1 VKSIHFWPSSGPIQ
15 DKVDMNFF
23 NLGATGR
30 PTQAARL
37 SSATDLVQRTLAQH
51 GLTAPNSVLNGLSP
65 AQMSSDGSVIDG
77 DTFTC
82 PQGSRTY
89 RTYVPNSAKD
99 GVAGVIMMLHGCTQ
113 NPDDFEAGTGMHTL
127 AETHRLVIVYPG
139 QSLGDNA
146 QICWNWFRHG
156 DQCHGMGEPAILAGF
171 AKQITDQ
178 HAVKPHNTYVAG
190 LSAGAAMAVIL
201 GETYPDVFAAFG
213 AHSGLPFGAAT
224 DMTSA
229 FAAMMGTAGAR
240 TVESNGP
247 QTRTIVF
254 HGTADTTVHPSNSDA
269 IARDVLDRAP
279 RQTIDTTTRGETG
292 GRSWT
297 RRIVAAQ
304 NNAAVL
310 EQWTIEGLGHAWSGG
325 SPKGSFTDAGG
336 PDASAQMVRFFLNND
351 D

>member
-1 VKSIHFWPSSGPIQ
+1 VKSIHFWTSSGPIQ
-15 DKVDMNFF
+15 DKVNMNLF
-23 NLGATGR
+23 NFGATSR
-30 PTQAARL
+30 PAQAARL

-51 GLTAPNSVLNGLSP
+51 GLTAPNSVLNGLST
-65 AQMSSDGSVIDG
+65 AQMSSDGTLIDG
-77 DTFTC
+77 NTFTC
-82 PQGSRTY
+82 PQGSRAY
-89 RTYVPNSAKD
+89 RTYVPTSAND

-113 NPDDFEAGTGMHTL
+113 SSGDFEAGTGMHAL
-127 AETHRLVIVYPG
+127 AEAHRLVIVYPG

-146 QICWNWFRHG
+146 QTCWNWFRRG
-156 DQCHGMGEPAILAGF
+156 DQRHGIGEPAILTAL

-178 HAVKPHNTYVAG
+178 HNVKPHNTYVAG
-190 LSAGAAMAVIL
+190 LSAGAAMAVVL
-201 GETYPDVFAAFG
+201 GETYPDVFAAVG

-224 DMTSA
+224 DITSA
-229 FAAMMGTAGAR
+229 FAAMTGTAVAR

-254 HGTADTTVHPSNSDA
+254 HGTADTTVDPSNSDA

-310 EQWTIEGLGHAWSGG
+310 EQWTVEGLGHAWSGG

>member
-1 VKSIHFWPSSGPIQ
+1 
-15 DKVDMNFF
+15 
-23 NLGATGR
+23 
-30 PTQAARL
+30 
-37 SSATDLVQRTLAQH
+37 
-51 GLTAPNSVLNGLSP
+51 
-65 AQMSSDGSVIDG
+65 
-77 DTFTC
+77 
-82 PQGSRTY
+82 
-89 RTYVPNSAKD
+89 
-99 GVAGVIMMLHGCTQ
+99 
-113 NPDDFEAGTGMHTL
+113 
-127 AETHRLVIVYPG
+127 
-139 QSLGDNA
+139 
-146 QICWNWFRHG
+146 
-156 DQCHGMGEPAILAGF
+156 
-171 AKQITDQ
+171 
-178 HAVKPHNTYVAG
+178 
-190 LSAGAAMAVIL
+190 
-201 GETYPDVFAAFG
+201 
-213 AHSGLPFGAAT
+213 
-224 DMTSA
+224 MTSA
-229 FAAMMGTAGAR
+229 FSAMMGTAGAR
-240 TVESNGP
+240 TVESNDP